1 MQDFYNYKQTTDNN
15 RVFLVVDEIQNLIRN
30 DTDAIIT
37 ILSQGRDKGIGLIM
51 STQSFKT
58 IPAKYRSM
66 FLQSGLSIY
75 FQPEITA
82 VEIIAKN
89 IHADS
94 AEKNV
99 AEVLKKL
106 HVGEFLAYGSLEN
119 SNGQVESDC
128 LVFVSPVA
136 LKSDNQH
143 NTPQFNEETTKIIP
157 DKLFSFSLKFPT
169 IISNPVN
176 TNGTPNLANVPT
188 AAAPSA
194 FNYST
199 TSSPDGISSGSTIT
213 L

>member
-1 MQDFYNYKQTTDNN
+1 M
-15 RVFLVVDEIQNLIRN
+15 
-30 DTDAIIT
+30 
-37 ILSQGRDKGIGLIM
+37 
-51 STQSFKT
+51 
-58 IPAKYRSM
+58 
-66 FLQSGLSIY
+66 SIY

-82 VEIIAKN
+82 VDIIAKN

-94 AEKNV
+94 SEKKV

-106 HVGEFLAYGSLEN
+106 NVGEFLAYGSLEN

-128 LVFVSPVA
+128 LVFISPVA

-143 NTPQFNEETTKIIP
+143 NTPQLNEETTEKIP
-157 DKLFSFSLKFPT
+157 DTLFSFSLKYPT
-169 IISNPVN
+169 TPN
-176 TNGTPNLANVPT
+176 TANANGTPNLANGPT
-188 AAAPSA
+188 AAVPSA